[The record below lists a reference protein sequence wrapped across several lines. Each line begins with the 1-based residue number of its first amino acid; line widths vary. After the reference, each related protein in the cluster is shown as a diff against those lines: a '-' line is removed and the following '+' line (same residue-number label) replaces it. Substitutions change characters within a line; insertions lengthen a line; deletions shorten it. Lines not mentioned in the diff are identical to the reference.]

1 MDAGLLVLRAVV
13 GLLVAG
19 HGVQKVSF
27 HLGGHGL
34 AGGTEEF
41 RHDGFRGGRLTAV
54 VAGASQIGAG
64 LFLAAGL
71 LTPLAAMAAMG
82 VMTVAATVKWR
93 KGLWVQ
99 NDGYEYPLVLVVVS
113 AALALTGPGR
123 WSVDHQLGLG
133 SWPLWVVLPA
143 IAAGPVSGL
152 LTRAVLHRSAATG
165 AAAGSEAVSGPGAAG
180 GVAGQP
186 EGARDAR
193 AAE

>member
-1 MDAGLLVLRAVV
+1 MDAGLLILRLVV
-13 GLLVAG
+13 GLLIAG

-27 HLGGHGL
+27 RLGGHGL

-41 RHDGFRGGRLTAV
+41 RRDGFRGGRLTALA
-54 VAGASQIGAG
+54 AGASQIGSG

-82 VMTVAATVKWR
+82 VMTVAGTVKWH

-123 WSVDHQLGLG
+123 WSVDRALGVTP
-133 SWPLWVVLPA
+133 WPVWVAVAA
-143 IAAGPVSGL
+143 IVIGPSSAL
-152 LTRAVLHRSAATG
+152 LTRVVLHQPAT
-165 AAAGSEAVSGPGAAG
+165 AT
-180 GVAGQP
+180 
-186 EGARDAR
+186 EGTRYAQ

>member
-1 MDAGLLVLRAVV
+1 MDAGLLVLRVV
-13 GLLVAG
+13 AGLLVAG

-27 HLGGHGL
+27 RLGGHGL

-64 LFLAAGL
+64 LFLTAGL

-82 VMTVAATVKWR
+82 VMTVAGTVKWP

-123 WSVDHQLGLG
+123 WSADHALGVTP
-133 SWPLWVVLPA
+133 WPVWVALAA
-143 IAAGPVSGL
+143 IVIGPVSGL
-152 LTRAVLHRSAATG
+152 LTRLVLHRAPTATEGKIHAQSA
-165 AAAGSEAVSGPGAAG
+165 
-180 GVAGQP
+180 
-186 EGARDAR
+186 D
-193 AAE
+193 